1 MQFNKIQEI
10 IHFVLICAD
19 KIILEILNPPTH
31 NHLMAKLDMA
41 KNDKIS
47 CQATAHHAS
56 TSAYFYNILGRQNL
70 KILLTYDCLS

>member
-1 MQFNKIQEI
+1 
-10 IHFVLICAD
+10 
-19 KIILEILNPPTH
+19 
-31 NHLMAKLDMA
+31 MAKLDMA